1 MWNIV
6 HTCVGVPPPHLPL
19 PIQSIINFRHINKQP
34 QTPTAC
40 DNKAPQLRV
49 VSYPPW
55 WWVACGG
62 ADTEELD
69 DAAEE
74 GTGGEEGGQE
84 RRRWRGRKSVGRLR
98 GRETWHHQLSR
109 VFSCSLFPLFFFFF
123 LEGDFI
129 YDYAPSHPPSL
140 FLSTLNTSLLS
151 FFP

>member
-1 MWNIV
+1 MWA
-6 HTCVGVPPPHLPL
+6 CPPPHLPL

-34 QTPTAC
+34 QPPTAC

-74 GTGGEEGGQE
+74 GTGGEEGGAGEEEVE
-84 RRRWRGRKSVGRLR
+84 REKKRRQTAW
-98 GRETWHHQLSR
+98 
-109 VFSCSLFPLFFFFF
+109 
-123 LEGDFI
+123 EGDVASSAF
-129 YDYAPSHPPSL
+129 
-140 FLSTLNTSLLS
+140 
-151 FFP
+151 